1 MSLFNQAKDRL
12 KEAVGDAAEDNVDG
26 LRNAVVGN
34 VQDLLEDQMEELLGK
49 AVVATMAAVRE
60 ELQNFAA
67 LHLATK
73 EDIER
78 LETLIMLTGRGA
90 LPAGEVRVKPRA
102 ARPASTKAHPAA
114 TGTAKA
120 RRPRVGQ
127 S

>member
-26 LRNAVVGN
+26 LRSAVVGN
-34 VQDLLEDQMEELLGK
+34 VQGLLEDQMEELLGK
-49 AVVATMAAVRE
+49 AVVAAMAAVRE

-78 LETLIMLTGRGA
+78 LERLIMSTGTVA
-90 LPAGEVRVKPRA
+90 LPSAEVRVVKPRA

-114 TGTAKA
+114 TSKA
-120 RRPRVGQ
+120 RRPRVRQ

>member
-12 KEAVGDAAEDNVDG
+12 KDAVGDAAEGNVDG
-26 LRNAVVGN
+26 LRSAVVGN
-34 VQDLLEDQMEELLGK
+34 VQGLLEDQMEELLGK

-73 EDIER
+73 EDIDRLER
-78 LETLIMLTGRGA
+78 LIMSTGTGTLPDA
-90 LPAGEVRVKPRA
+90 EVRVVKPRA
-102 ARPASTKAHPAA
+102 VRPAAKAHPAV
-114 TGTAKA
+114 TAKA
-120 RRPRVGQ
+120 RRPRVRQ

>member
-12 KEAVGDAAEDNVDG
+12 KEAVGDAAEDNVDN
-26 LRNAVVGN
+26 LRSAVVGN
-34 VQDLLEDQMEELLGK
+34 VQGMLEDQMEELLGK

-78 LETLIMLTGRGA
+78 LERLIMSTGTVA
-90 LPAGEVRVKPRA
+90 LPSAEVRVVKPRA
-102 ARPASTKAHPAA
+102 VRPASTKGHPAA
-114 TGTAKA
+114 TAKA
-120 RRPRVGQ
+120 RRPRVRQ